1 MIKESNQHNLQTRKK
16 HLKNDQEL
24 KFIFQNMPS
33 QKTSNINTA
42 QKSKM
47 VRIEMYNL
55 QTKLVQ
61 FKDQKKAQNKLD
73 C

>member
-1 MIKESNQHNLQTRKK
+1 
-16 HLKNDQEL
+16 
-24 KFIFQNMPS
+24 MPS

-61 FKDQKKAQNKLD
+61 FKDQKKAQNELD
-73 C
+73 CEN